1 MNQDTKK
8 PKENLSI
15 TPKGISKITPLN
27 ELREEIAESRKKC
40 IIALVGA
47 FLIADFLSGCTYQT
61 IRSLLD
67 RRFPGIGI
75 LNSFIYGITDCFLFT
90 LPLFIVIFGLIFR
103 LYRSIKKN
111 YDKNYDDNYLVSK
124 KETYGGAAFQ
134 EEEEMDKSEDFTLYD
149 SLETAEGEILGLTD
163 TGRAVVFNYPYG
175 LNRNRVYVGA
185 PGSGKTSSVVKTTLY
200 QNMRQGISCCCT
212 DTKGTLYQETSNV
225 FRENDYTVKAL
236 ILKPQQFKYSDSFNI
251 FKTLHDDD
259 ELDGKASR
267 YANIIIKTTE
277 GDEETRYWSDNE
289 MNLLKAIIMYVAT
302 EPSYIQSGRNNLP
315 EVYNFITSHNA
326 ASMQGIFKAIPL
338 SSPIRR
344 SYEIF
349 ANCSEINQGQIIN
362 GLSIRLSL
370 LSNIYLQQILTH
382 DEIDLTEPI
391 RSKCIYYII
400 MPDNDDTYKMISTLF
415 FTSILMELCDYYDG
429 TDKKNRKSLIPVDI
443 ICDELINFGGIY
455 DLAKK
460 IATLRSRNIYLML
473 LLQEKNQ
480 LEIVYTEKE
489 ADTILGCCAVKGLL
503 STNNIETAK
512 YFSDLTGPSTVLAE
526 SVRYQEGAADIVH
539 AHDTIT
545 KSLGEGQ
552 RNLMLYSELMN
563 GKLKRDEILYIISG
577 MNPLKLKKCFAEKA
591 GEAIHPCEKRAV
603 ELGEYLCQSHIPE
616 WRVEFDKKSG
626 KSSSQN
632 ENSVYKP
639 QEKDAVVKQ
648 TPAPAKTSDSKPSP
662 YKQKNWFSMEEDN
675 DGPDSKEDKD
685 EVSLDTLD

>member
-1 MNQDTKK
+1 MKTDKK
-8 PKENLSI
+8 KQESPLI
-15 TPKGISKITPLN
+15 APKGVDKISPLN
-27 ELREEIAESRKKC
+27 ELREEIAESRKKYC
-40 IIALVGA
+40 IGAIIAFV
-47 FLIADFLSGCTYQT
+47 IADFMSGWIYQS
-61 IRSLLD
+61 IQSLYD
-67 RRFPGIGI
+67 KRFGSIGI
-75 LNSFIYGITDCFLFT
+75 LNSFIYGITDFLLCT
-90 LPLFIVIFGLIFR
+90 ILIFIVVAGLMFR
-103 LYRSIKKN
+103 AYRAIKKN
-111 YDKNYDDNYLVSK
+111 YTKNYDDNYLISK
-124 KETYGGAAFQ
+124 KETYGGAVFQ
-134 EEEEMDKSEDFTLYD
+134 KEEEMKETKDFSIYEDLN
-149 SLETAEGEILGLTD
+149 TAKGEILGYTETD
-163 TGRAVVFNYPYG
+163 KVVVFNYPFG
-175 LNRNRVYVGA
+175 LNRNRLYVGS
-185 PGSGKTSSVVKTTLY
+185 PGSGKTSSVVKTALY

-212 DTKGTLYQETSNV
+212 DTKGTLYQDTSNV
-225 FRENDYTVKAL
+225 FRENGYTVKSL

-267 YANIIIKTTE
+267 YANIIIKTTG

-315 EVYNFITSHNA
+315 EVYNFITSHTA

-382 DEIDLTEPI
+382 DEIDLTEPM

-429 TDKKNRKSLIPVDI
+429 ADKKSRKDLIPVDI

-473 LLQEKNQ
+473 LLQGKKQ
-480 LEIVYTEKE
+480 LETVYTEQE
-489 ADTILGCCAVKGLL
+489 ASTILECCAVKGLL
-503 STNNIETAK
+503 STNDIDTAK

-563 GKLKRDEILYIISG
+563 GKLKRDEVLYIISG

-591 GEAIHPCEKRAV
+591 GEPIHPCEKRAV
-603 ELGEYLCQSHIPE
+603 ELGEYLCQSHVPE
-616 WRVEFDKKSG
+616 WRKEFDR
-626 KSSSQN
+626 QIQRN
-632 ENSVYKP
+632 APNNTVYKAQP
-639 QEKDAVVKQ
+639 EAKPVQAFQ
-648 TPAPAKTSDSKPSP
+648 TAKTSNSNANK
-662 YKQKNWFSMEEDN
+662 YTQKNWFSMETD
-675 DGPDSKEDKD
+675 DDTPDESKD
-685 EVSLDTLD
+685 EDASLNTL